1 MEQAHEKNLKVI
13 LRKSSEDFK
22 KWVGSLSDEELTY
35 VEWLLEKS
43 EDVVDEVLLKQSNL
57 IEANEVI
64 SYIMSKDK

>member
-13 LRKSSEDFK
+13 LRKSSEEFK

-43 EDVVDEVLLKQSNL
+43 EDVMDDILIKQSDL
-57 IEANEVI
+57 SEANRII
-64 SYIMSKDK
+64 SRIMNKDK

>member
-43 EDVVDEVLLKQSNL
+43 EDVMDEILLKQSNL
-57 IEANEVI
+57 NEANEVI
-64 SYIMSKDK
+64 SYIMNKDK